1 MASAK
6 SIANKKSANRGKWTE
21 TIIKQVLKKLGLD
34 MIKPIWVNPIECPD
48 YSMNCDIQ
56 LPHLKTFVEVKSSL
70 RDGGLFKIFSQA
82 RAFKKAFPNFKF
94 IVIVTTQTSD
104 PRENYKRYLLSNPH
118 IDDVLY
124 IHKDEMGNTITE
136 QKEFLKSKLTI
147 YFEQLMMNHIKSE
160 SIKINESKDLDFED
174 RYVPFLTQ
182 PMKNLMDRKKIDI
195 NTFRKTGRIEM
206 VI

>member
-6 SIANKKSANRGKWTE
+6 SIANRKSAKKGKWTE
-21 TIIKQVLKKLGLD
+21 IVTKQVLKKLGLD
-34 MIKPIWVNPIECPD
+34 MIKPIWVNPSECPD

-56 LPHLKTFVEVKSSL
+56 LPHLKTFVEIKSSL
-70 RDGGLFKIFSQA
+70 RDAGLFKIFTQSK
-82 RAFKKAFPNFKF
+82 AFKKAFPNFKF
-94 IVIVTTQTSD
+94 IVIVTNQTKD
-104 PRENYKRYLLSNPH
+104 PNENYKRYLLSNPY

-136 QKEFLKSKLTI
+136 RKEFLKSRLNI
-147 YFEQLMMNHIKSE
+147 YFEQLMMKHIKSE
-160 SIKINESKDLDFED
+160 SNKINESKDLDFED

-182 PMKNLMDRKKIDI
+182 PMKNLMDRKKINI
-195 NTFRKTGRIEM
+195 NTFRETGKIQM